1 MGLVLSDQKR
11 NLYVYI
17 YSNDHE
23 PSHVHVFVG
32 RKKSLNQGNIKIN
45 LGDNEN
51 APEIMIVDP
60 DIDNKFIKEA
70 LLLIANNQ
78 DLLLEKWRSIHD
90 KKEMDDGGS
99 DG

>member
-17 YSNDHE
+17 YPNDHE

-32 RKKSLNQGNIKIN
+32 RKKSWDQGNIKIN

-51 APEIMIVDP
+51 APEIIMVDP
-60 DIDNKFIKEA
+60 NIETKFIKEA
-70 LLLIANNQ
+70 LRLIANNQ
-78 DLLLEKWRSIHD
+78 DLLLEKWRNIHD
-90 KKEMDDGGS
+90 KKEMDDGGT

>member
-1 MGLVLSDQKR
+1 M
-11 NLYVYI
+11 
-17 YSNDHE
+17 
-23 PSHVHVFVG
+23 P
-32 RKKSLNQGNIKIN
+32 NIKIN

-51 APEIMIVDP
+51 APEIIMVDP
-60 DIDNKFIKEA
+60 DIETKFIKEA

-90 KKEMDDGGS
+90 KKEMDDEGT